1 MINDKIDIPGKDD
14 NRNYIY
20 SENQTQIREEYNYI
34 SNLIV
39 PGSTV
44 IDLGC
49 GNGSLLKKL
58 IDEKSIKGQ
67 GIELSPSGVE
77 SCLKKGLTVLQG
89 RIDEKLA
96 YEDDSFDYAVCNV
109 TIQMVMYPENLL
121 KEMKRISKYQII
133 SFPNFAFYKNRIDL
147 LFNGRMPKP
156 MLFHYEWYNTG
167 HIHQFSIKDF
177 YQIINYVGELN
188 IDRLIWAKTDS
199 FIKNFLSKTFP
210 NLFMA
215 IPIFLLS
222 KNNVKKN

>member
-1 MINDKIDIPGKDD
+1 MINHSIDIPGIDD
-14 NRNYIY
+14 NRQYDY
-20 SENQTQIREEYNYI
+20 SENQSHIRGEYEYI
-34 SNLIV
+34 SSLI
-39 PGSTV
+39 PSGSSV

-58 IDEKSIKGQ
+58 IDEKNVKGQ
-67 GIELSPSGVE
+67 GIEVSPTGVE
-77 SCLKKGLTVLQG
+77 ACLKKGLKVLQG
-89 RIDEKLA
+89 KIDEKLTFN
-96 YEDDSFDYAVCNV
+96 DDSFDYAVCNV
-109 TIQMVMYPENLL
+109 TIQMVMYPEILL

-177 YQIINYVGELN
+177 YQLIKDTGELTVEK
-188 IDRLIWAKTDS
+188 LLLTKTNS
-199 FIKNFLSKTFP
+199 SIKNYLSKLIP

-222 KNNVKKN
+222 KNDVKKN